1 MIMACICFYY
11 QVTILLNERHAMKT
25 KFLLLCAV
33 IVVSLLTACG
43 IIKESIEI
51 PYGTPYVVKTE
62 RLDKYNS
69 LSWTSND
76 QSIASVSNGEING
89 VAPGSTLII
98 AKDGKTVV
106 AQYSVTIVTIPV
118 TSIVLSTNSTQISEG
133 EKYQLSYTL
142 FPENASDYG
151 LTWKS
156 ADNRVATVDSTGN
169 ITAVSV
175 GQTTISISNRDGFI
189 ATCSVTVTKAKPN
202 FIAIYKEYCDSTWA
216 SVSKDGSYLKI
227 DTNPNNIDDY
237 FDYDAY
243 KAVILVNDA
252 LGLPESLLEKM
263 GSTRALDGT
272 QVQRY
277 ENITVTWTYH
287 PDNGLEV
294 IYEVN

>member
-1 MIMACICFYY
+1 
-11 QVTILLNERHAMKT
+11 MKT
-25 KFLLLCAV
+25 KSLLLCAV
-33 IVVSLLTACG
+33 IIVGLLTACG
-43 IIKESIEI
+43 KIKESIEI
-51 PYGTPYVVKTE
+51 SYGTPYVVKNE
-62 RLDKYNS
+62 KLDKYDS

-98 AKDGKTVV
+98 AKDGEKVV

-133 EKYQLSYTL
+133 EKYQLAYTL

-156 ADNRVATVDSTGN
+156 ADDRVATIDSTGS

-202 FIAIYKEYCDSTWA
+202 FNAVYKEYCDSTWA
-216 SVSKDGSYLKI
+216 IVSEDGSYLKI

-243 KAVILVNDA
+243 QAVSLVNDA

-294 IYEVN
+294 IYEAN